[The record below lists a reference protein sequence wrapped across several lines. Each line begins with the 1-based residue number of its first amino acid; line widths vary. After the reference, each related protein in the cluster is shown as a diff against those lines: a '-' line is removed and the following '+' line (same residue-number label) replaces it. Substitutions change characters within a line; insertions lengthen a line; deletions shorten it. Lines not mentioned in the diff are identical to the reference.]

1 MNILENIIRK
11 ALFERKQRL
20 NEVEETWTYIGGLRK
35 SILNKVESLAPTFVK
50 GFELDLSG
58 DSSKNVSDT
67 TISKWLTNVTDSD
80 PRAER
85 NEFNPIGSNSK
96 APSLNQ
102 YLGGNYV
109 FIYGKDNRQTRAE
122 KKMISGKWHDIINVV
137 VLPMDNLRDI
147 LINNNIQKVAINAW
161 KYPSAKGTEFETPR
175 TPGQI
180 GLFQTGAE
188 GSFSVGQSPLI
199 YISDLVLQQKKYKEL
214 LPIAR
219 EMKNTPQPNGDKNRI
234 DDINDA
240 IEQMESFIQDYPD
253 FAALSKAISPKGESR
268 GRVYVMG
275 PGLQSNEI
283 KVYEKWDATDSKQA
297 AALEKQS
304 YDDQE
309 AQSDADAIAAGN
321 TIVDVQ
327 DQEYETADSPTG
339 KIMFTG
345 QWNLETQQPIDGVAT
360 DEAGNKWEGVWNEK
374 GQFITGTGYRKIGDG
389 EWRGQMIKGFAKG
402 YGEYKSPNIYFEGLV
417 TNQNGQ
423 LDPVKGTIN
432 RKWQSETVPGKFDS
446 FVGEIVNSKWY
457 EGEWTRY
464 ASESGKI
471 VEYIFKGSFNPTTE
485 TPKDGEVIKDGDY
498 AKPYGEYVDGD
509 FTKN

>member
-1 MNILENIIRK
+1 MNVLENIIRK

-67 TISKWLTNVTDSD
+67 TISKWLTNITDSD
-80 PRAER
+80 PRDER

-102 YLGGNYV
+102 FLGGNYV
-109 FIYGKDNRQTRAE
+109 FIYGKDNQKTRAE
-122 KKMISGKWHDIINVV
+122 RKGVSTKWHDIINVI
-137 VLPMDNLRDI
+137 VLPLDNLRDI
-147 LINNNIQKVAINAW
+147 LTNINIDKISVNAW
-161 KYPSAKGTEFETPR
+161 KYPSAKGTEFEKPR
-175 TPGQI
+175 TLGQS
-180 GLFQTGAE
+180 GLLRSGTTAL
-188 GSFSVGQSPLI
+188 VGQSPLL
-199 YISDLVLQQKKYKEL
+199 YISELKDQQDLYKKL

-219 EMKNTPQPNGDKNRI
+219 EMKNTPQPNGDMNRI

-240 IEQMESFIQDYPD
+240 IEQMESFIKDYPD
-253 FAALSKAISPKGESR
+253 FDALSKAMSPKGQTKGIVQVQGAS
-268 GRVYVMG
+268 YSG
-275 PGLQSNEI
+275 PDLLT
-283 KVYEKWDATDSKQA
+283 YEKWDGTDSKQA
-297 AALEKQS
+297 AALV
-304 YDDQE
+304 
-309 AQSDADAIAAGN
+309 AQSDAEQSASTDAAAVAAGN
-321 TIVDVQ
+321 TIVDQ
-327 DQEYETADSPTG
+327 TDKEYETADSPTG

-360 DEAGNKWEGVWNEK
+360 DEAGNKWEGIWNEK
-374 GQFITGTGYRKIGDG
+374 GQFITGTGYKKIGDG

-423 LDPVKGTIN
+423 LVPVKGTIN
-432 RKWQSETVPGKFDS
+432 RKWQSETVPSKFES

-471 VEYIFKGSFNPTTE
+471 AEYIFKGTFYPTTE
-485 TPKDGEVIKDGDY
+485 TPKDGEVTKDGDY
-498 AKPYGEYVDGD
+498 AKPYGEFHDGV